1 MKISIVVPC
10 YNEEQCIEKYYEAM
24 KPVRGKITEEFE
36 FIFVD
41 DGSNDGTLSIIK
53 KLAKIDEQ
61 VRFISFSRNFG
72 KEAAMYAGLKA
83 ATGDLVSIMDVD
95 LQDKPELLVDMY
107 NGITKEGY
115 DCVACKRTKRK
126 GKVAF
131 LSKVFYGIVNKFS
144 DVHMTEGERDFRLMT
159 RKMTDAVLLLC
170 EKERFIKGIFNWV
183 GFNVKWLEY
192 ESVDR
197 VAGGSKWNIKTLTKY
212 ALGGLED
219 FSTAPLKYNFI
230 LSFLCMLAS
239 FVFIVLDITQAVL
252 SRAVSSLFIILPIIL
267 FLFGLL
273 FFGIGI
279 LGEYI
284 KKTFTEVKSRPV
296 YIVKETEKDVL
307 NGKRD

>member
-1 MKISIVVPC
+1 MKISLVVPC

-24 KPVRGKITEEFE
+24 KPVREKIPEEFE

-41 DGSNDGTLSIIK
+41 DGSKDKTLSIIK
-53 KLAKIDEQ
+53 DLAKKDKQ

-83 ATGDLVSIMDVD
+83 ATGDFVSLMDVD
-95 LQDKPELLVDMY
+95 LQDKPELLIDMY
-107 NGITKEGY
+107 KGITEEGY

-126 GKVAF
+126 GRVAF
-131 LSKVFYGIVNKFS
+131 LSKIFYGIVNKMS

-159 RKMTDAVLLLC
+159 RKMTDAVLSLC

-197 VAGGSKWNIKTLTKY
+197 VAGGSKWSVKTLTKY

-219 FSTAPLKYNFI
+219 FSTAPLKYNFV
-230 LSFLCMLAS
+230 LSFLCMLATLI
-239 FVFIVLDITQAVL
+239 FVVLDIVWAATGYTVTELFIVLPV
-252 SRAVSSLFIILPIIL
+252 VL

-273 FFGIGI
+273 FFGVGI
-279 LGEYI
+279 LGEYV

-296 YIVKETEKDVL
+296 YIVKETEKDNL
-307 NGKRD
+307 NDN

>member
-1 MKISIVVPC
+1 MKISLVVPC

-24 KPVRGKITEEFE
+24 KPVREKIPEEFE

-41 DGSNDGTLSIIK
+41 DGSKDKTLSIIK
-53 KLAKIDEQ
+53 DLAKKDKQ

-83 ATGDLVSIMDVD
+83 AMGDFVSLMDVD
-95 LQDKPELLVDMY
+95 LQDKPELLIDMY
-107 NGITKEGY
+107 KGITEEGY

-126 GKVAF
+126 GRVAF
-131 LSKVFYGIVNKFS
+131 LSKIFYGIVNKMS

-159 RKMTDAVLLLC
+159 RKMTDAVLSLC

-197 VAGGSKWNIKTLTKY
+197 VAGGSKWSVKTLTKY

-219 FSTAPLKYNFI
+219 FSTAPLKYNFV
-230 LSFLCMLAS
+230 LSALCMLATLI
-239 FVFIVLDITQAVL
+239 FVVLDIVWVATGYTVTELFIVLPV
-252 SRAVSSLFIILPIIL
+252 VL

-273 FFGIGI
+273 FFGVGI
-279 LGEYI
+279 LGEYV

-296 YIVKETEKDVL
+296 YIVKETEKDNL
-307 NGKRD
+307 NDN

>member
-1 MKISIVVPC
+1 MKISLVVPC

-24 KPVRGKITEEFE
+24 KPVREKIPEQFE

-41 DGSNDGTLSIIK
+41 DGSKDKTLSIIK
-53 KLAKIDEQ
+53 DLAKKDKQ

-83 ATGDLVSIMDVD
+83 ATGDLVSLMDVD
-95 LQDKPELLVDMY
+95 LQDKPELLIDMY
-107 NGITKEGY
+107 KGITEEGY

-126 GKVAF
+126 GRVAF
-131 LSKVFYGIVNKFS
+131 LSKIFYGIVNKMS

-159 RKMTDAVLLLC
+159 RKMTDAVLSLC

-197 VAGGSKWNIKTLTKY
+197 VAGGSKWSVKTLTKY

-219 FSTAPLKYNFI
+219 FSTAPLKYNFV
-230 LSFLCMLAS
+230 LSFLCMLATLI
-239 FVFIVLDITQAVL
+239 FVVLDIVWAATGYTVTELFIVLPV
-252 SRAVSSLFIILPIIL
+252 VL

-273 FFGIGI
+273 FFGVGI
-279 LGEYI
+279 LGEYV

-296 YIVKETEKDVL
+296 YIVKETEKDNL
-307 NGKRD
+307 NDN

>member
-1 MKISIVVPC
+1 MKISLVVPC

-24 KPVRGKITEEFE
+24 KPVREKIPEEFE

-41 DGSNDGTLSIIK
+41 DGSKDKTLSIIK
-53 KLAKIDEQ
+53 DLAKKDKQ

-83 ATGDLVSIMDVD
+83 ATGDLVSLMDVD
-95 LQDKPELLVDMY
+95 LQDKPELLIDMY
-107 NGITKEGY
+107 KGITEEGY

-126 GKVAF
+126 GRVAF
-131 LSKVFYGIVNKFS
+131 LSKIFYGIVNKMS

-159 RKMTDAVLLLC
+159 RKMTDAVLSLC

-197 VAGGSKWNIKTLTKY
+197 VAGGSKWSVKTLTKY

-219 FSTAPLKYNFI
+219 FSTAPLKYNFV
-230 LSFLCMLAS
+230 LSFLCMLATLI
-239 FVFIVLDITQAVL
+239 FVVLDIVWAATGYTVTELFIVLPV
-252 SRAVSSLFIILPIIL
+252 VL

-273 FFGIGI
+273 FFGVGI
-279 LGEYI
+279 LGEYV

-296 YIVKETEKDVL
+296 YIVKETEKDNL
-307 NGKRD
+307 NDN

>member
-1 MKISIVVPC
+1 MKISLVVPC
-10 YNEEQCIEKYYEAM
+10 YNEEQCIDKYYEAM
-24 KPVRGKITEEFE
+24 KPVREKIPEQFE

-41 DGSNDGTLSIIK
+41 DGSKDKTLSIIK
-53 KLAKIDEQ
+53 NLAKKDKQ

-83 ATGDLVSIMDVD
+83 ATGDLVSLMDVD
-95 LQDKPELLVDMY
+95 LQDKPELLIDMY
-107 NGITKEGY
+107 KGITEEGY
-115 DCVACKRTKRK
+115 DCVACKRIKRK
-126 GKVAF
+126 GRVAF
-131 LSKVFYGIVNKFS
+131 LSKIFYGIVNKMS

-159 RKMTDAVLLLC
+159 RKMTDAVLSLC

-197 VAGGSKWNIKTLTKY
+197 VAGGSKWSVKTLTKY

-219 FSTAPLKYNFI
+219 FSTAPLKYNFV
-230 LSFLCMLAS
+230 LSFLCMLATLI
-239 FVFIVLDITQAVL
+239 FVVLDIVWAATGYTVTE
-252 SRAVSSLFIILPIIL
+252 LFIILPVVL

-273 FFGIGI
+273 FFGVGI
-279 LGEYI
+279 LGEYV

-296 YIVKETEKDVL
+296 YIVKETEKDNL
-307 NGKRD
+307 NDN

>member
-1 MKISIVVPC
+1 MKISLVVPC

-24 KPVRGKITEEFE
+24 KPVREKIPEQFE

-41 DGSNDGTLSIIK
+41 DGSKDKTLSIIK
-53 KLAKIDEQ
+53 NLAKKDKQ

-83 ATGDLVSIMDVD
+83 ATGDLVSLMDVD
-95 LQDKPELLVDMY
+95 LQDKPELLIDMY
-107 NGITKEGY
+107 KGITEEGY

-126 GKVAF
+126 GRVAF
-131 LSKVFYGIVNKFS
+131 LSKIFYGIVNKMS

-159 RKMTDAVLLLC
+159 RKMTDAVLSLC

-197 VAGGSKWNIKTLTKY
+197 VAGGSKWSVKTLTKY

-219 FSTAPLKYNFI
+219 FSTAPLKYNFV
-230 LSFLCMLAS
+230 LSFLCMLAALI
-239 FVFIVLDITQAVL
+239 FVVLDIVWAVTGYT
-252 SRAVSSLFIILPIIL
+252 VTELFIILPVVL

-273 FFGIGI
+273 FFGVGI
-279 LGEYI
+279 LGEYV

-296 YIVKETEKDVL
+296 YIVKETEKDNL
-307 NGKRD
+307 NDN

>member
-1 MKISIVVPC
+1 MKISLVVPC

-24 KPVRGKITEEFE
+24 KPIREKIPEQFE

-41 DGSNDGTLSIIK
+41 DGSKDKTLSIIK
-53 KLAKIDEQ
+53 DLAKKDKQ

-83 ATGDLVSIMDVD
+83 ATGDLVSLMDVD
-95 LQDKPELLVDMY
+95 LQDKPELLIDMY
-107 NGITKEGY
+107 KGITEEGY
-115 DCVACKRTKRK
+115 DCVACKRIKRK
-126 GKVAF
+126 GRVAF
-131 LSKVFYGIVNKFS
+131 LSKIFYGIVNKMS

-159 RKMTDAVLLLC
+159 RKMTDAVLSLC

-197 VAGGSKWNIKTLTKY
+197 VAGGSKWSVKTLTKY

-219 FSTAPLKYNFI
+219 FSTAPLKYNFV
-230 LSFLCMLAS
+230 LSFLCMLATLI
-239 FVFIVLDITQAVL
+239 FVVLDIVWAATGYTVTE
-252 SRAVSSLFIILPIIL
+252 LFIILPVVL

-273 FFGIGI
+273 FFGVGI
-279 LGEYI
+279 LGEYV

-296 YIVKETEKDVL
+296 YIVKETEKDNL
-307 NGKRD
+307 NDN

>member
-1 MKISIVVPC
+1 MKISLVVPC
-10 YNEEQCIEKYYEAM
+10 YNEEQCIGKYYEAM
-24 KPVRGKITEEFE
+24 KPVREKIPEQFE

-41 DGSNDGTLSIIK
+41 DGSKDKTLSIIK
-53 KLAKIDEQ
+53 DLAKKDKQ

-83 ATGDLVSIMDVD
+83 ATGDLVSLMDVD
-95 LQDKPELLVDMY
+95 LQDKPELLIDMY
-107 NGITKEGY
+107 KGITEEGY

-126 GKVAF
+126 GRVAF
-131 LSKVFYGIVNKFS
+131 LSKIFYGIVNKMS

-159 RKMTDAVLLLC
+159 RKMTDAVLSLC

-197 VAGGSKWNIKTLTKY
+197 VAGGSKWSVKTLTKY

-219 FSTAPLKYNFI
+219 FSTAPLKYNFV
-230 LSFLCMLAS
+230 LSFLCMLATLI
-239 FVFIVLDITQAVL
+239 FVVLDIVWAATGYTVTE
-252 SRAVSSLFIILPIIL
+252 LFIILPVVL

-273 FFGIGI
+273 FFGVGI
-279 LGEYI
+279 LGEYV

-296 YIVKETEKDVL
+296 YIVKETEKDNL
-307 NGKRD
+307 NDN

>member
-1 MKISIVVPC
+1 MKISLVVPC

-24 KPVRGKITEEFE
+24 KPIREKIPEEFE
-36 FIFVD
+36 FVFVD
-41 DGSNDGTLSIIK
+41 DGSKDKTLSIIK
-53 KLAKIDEQ
+53 DLAKKDKQ

-83 ATGDLVSIMDVD
+83 ATGDLVSLMDVD
-95 LQDKPELLVDMY
+95 LQDKPELLIDMY
-107 NGITKEGY
+107 KGITEEGY
-115 DCVACKRTKRK
+115 DCVACRRTKRK

-131 LSKVFYGIVNKFS
+131 LSRIFYGIVNKMS

-159 RKMTDAVLLLC
+159 RKMTDAVLSLC

-197 VAGGSKWNIKTLTKY
+197 VAGGSKWSVKTLTKY

-219 FSTAPLKYNFI
+219 FSTAPLKYNFV
-230 LSFLCMLAS
+230 LSFLCMLATLV
-239 FVFIVLDITQAVL
+239 FVVLDIVWAATGYTVTE
-252 SRAVSSLFIILPIIL
+252 LFIILPVVL

-273 FFGIGI
+273 FFGVGI
-279 LGEYI
+279 LGEYV

-296 YIVKETEKDVL
+296 YIVKETEKDDL
-307 NGKRD
+307 KDN

>member
-1 MKISIVVPC
+1 MKISLVVPC

-24 KPVRGKITEEFE
+24 KPIREKIPEEFE
-36 FIFVD
+36 FVFVD
-41 DGSNDGTLSIIK
+41 DGSKDKTLSIIK
-53 KLAKIDEQ
+53 NLAKKDAQ

-83 ATGDLVSIMDVD
+83 ATGDLVSLMDAD
-95 LQDKPELLVDMY
+95 LQDKPELLIDMY
-107 NGITKEGY
+107 KGIVEERY

-131 LSKVFYGIVNKFS
+131 LSGIFYGIVNKMS

-159 RKMTDAVLLLC
+159 RKMTDAVLSLC
-170 EKERFIKGIFNWV
+170 EKERFIKGIFSWV

-197 VAGGSKWNIKTLTKY
+197 VAGESKWSVKKLTKY

-219 FSTAPLKYNFI
+219 FSTVPLKYNFI
-230 LSFLCMLAS
+230 LSFLCMLATLV
-239 FVFIVLDITQAVL
+239 FVVLDVVWAATGY
-252 SRAVSSLFIILPIIL
+252 AVSELFIILPVVL

-273 FFGIGI
+273 FFGVGI
-279 LGEYI
+279 LGDYV

-296 YIVKETEKDVL
+296 YIVKETEKDNL
-307 NGKRD
+307 SDN

>member
-1 MKISIVVPC
+1 MKISLVVPC
-10 YNEEQCIEKYYEAM
+10 YNEEQCIDKYYEAM
-24 KPVRGKITEEFE
+24 KPVREKIPEQFE

-41 DGSNDGTLSIIK
+41 DGSKDKTLSIIK
-53 KLAKIDEQ
+53 DLAKKDKQ

-83 ATGDLVSIMDVD
+83 ATGDLVSLMDVD
-95 LQDKPELLVDMY
+95 LQDKPELLIDMY
-107 NGITKEGY
+107 KGITEEGY
-115 DCVACKRTKRK
+115 DCVACKRIKRK
-126 GKVAF
+126 GRVAF
-131 LSKVFYGIVNKFS
+131 LSKIFYGIVNKMS

-159 RKMTDAVLLLC
+159 RKMTDAVLSLC

-197 VAGGSKWNIKTLTKY
+197 VAGGSKWSVKTLTKY

-219 FSTAPLKYNFI
+219 FSTAPLKYNFV
-230 LSFLCMLAS
+230 LSFLCMLATLI
-239 FVFIVLDITQAVL
+239 FVVLDIVWAATGYTVTE
-252 SRAVSSLFIILPIIL
+252 LFIILPVVL

-273 FFGIGI
+273 FFGVGI
-279 LGEYI
+279 LGEYV

-296 YIVKETEKDVL
+296 YIVKETEKDNL
-307 NGKRD
+307 NDN

>member
-1 MKISIVVPC
+1 MKISLVVPC
-10 YNEEQCIEKYYEAM
+10 YNEEQCIEKYYRAM
-24 KPVRGKITEEFE
+24 KPIREKIPEEFE

-41 DGSNDGTLSIIK
+41 DGSKDKTLSIIK
-53 KLAKIDEQ
+53 DLAKKDAQ
-61 VRFISFSRNFG
+61 VRYISFSRNFG

-83 ATGDLVSIMDVD
+83 ATGDLVSLMDVD
-95 LQDKPELLVDMY
+95 LQDKPELLIDMY
-107 NGITKEGY
+107 KGITEEGY

-126 GKVAF
+126 GRVAF
-131 LSKVFYGIVNKFS
+131 LSRIFYGIVNKMS

-159 RKMTDAVLLLC
+159 RKMTDAVLSLC

-197 VAGGSKWNIKTLTKY
+197 VAGGSKWSVKTLTKY

-219 FSTAPLKYNFI
+219 FSTAPLKYNFV
-230 LSFLCMLAS
+230 LSFLCMLATLV
-239 FVFIVLDITQAVL
+239 FVVLDVVWAATGYTVTE
-252 SRAVSSLFIILPIIL
+252 LFIILPVVL

-273 FFGIGI
+273 FFGVGI
-279 LGEYI
+279 LGEYV

-296 YIVKETEKDVL
+296 YIVKETEKDNL
-307 NGKRD
+307 NDN

>member
-1 MKISIVVPC
+1 MKISLVVPC

-24 KPVRGKITEEFE
+24 KPIREKIPEEFE
-36 FIFVD
+36 FVFVD
-41 DGSNDGTLSIIK
+41 DGSKDKTLSIIK
-53 KLAKIDEQ
+53 DLAKKDKQ

-83 ATGDLVSIMDVD
+83 ATGDLVSLMDVD
-95 LQDKPELLVDMY
+95 LQDKPELLIDMY
-107 NGITKEGY
+107 KGITEEGY
-115 DCVACKRTKRK
+115 DCVACRRTKRK

-131 LSKVFYGIVNKFS
+131 LSRIFYGIVNKMS

-159 RKMTDAVLLLC
+159 RKMTDAVLSLC

-192 ESVDR
+192 ESIDR
-197 VAGGSKWNIKTLTKY
+197 VAGGSKWSVKTLTKY

-219 FSTAPLKYNFI
+219 FSTAPLKYNFV
-230 LSFLCMLAS
+230 LSFLCMLATLV
-239 FVFIVLDITQAVL
+239 FVVLDIVWAATGHGVTE
-252 SRAVSSLFIILPIIL
+252 LFIILPVVL

-273 FFGIGI
+273 FFGVGI
-279 LGEYI
+279 LGEYV

-296 YIVKETEKDVL
+296 YIVKETEKDDL
-307 NGKRD
+307 NDN

>member
-1 MKISIVVPC
+1 MKISLVVPC

-24 KPVRGKITEEFE
+24 KPVREKIPEQFE

-41 DGSNDGTLSIIK
+41 DGSKDKTLSIIK
-53 KLAKIDEQ
+53 DLAKKDKQ

-83 ATGDLVSIMDVD
+83 ATGDLVSLMDVD
-95 LQDKPELLVDMY
+95 LQDKPELLIDMY
-107 NGITKEGY
+107 KGITEEGY

-126 GKVAF
+126 GRVAF
-131 LSKVFYGIVNKFS
+131 LSKIFYGIVNKMS

-159 RKMTDAVLLLC
+159 RKMTDAVLSLC

-197 VAGGSKWNIKTLTKY
+197 VAGGSKWSVKTLTKY

-219 FSTAPLKYNFI
+219 FSTAPLKYNFV
-230 LSFLCMLAS
+230 LSFLCMLATLI
-239 FVFIVLDITQAVL
+239 FVVLDIVWAATGYTVTE
-252 SRAVSSLFIILPIIL
+252 LFIILPVVL

-273 FFGIGI
+273 FFGVGI
-279 LGEYI
+279 LGEYV

-296 YIVKETEKDVL
+296 YIVKETEKDNL
-307 NGKRD
+307 NDN

>member
-24 KPVRGKITEEFE
+24 NPVREKISEEFE

-53 KLAKIDEQ
+53 KLAKTDNQ

-83 ATGDLVSIMDVD
+83 ATGDLVSLMDVD

-107 NGITKEGY
+107 NGIIKEGY

-131 LSKVFYGIVNKFS
+131 LSKIFYGVVNKLS

-197 VAGGSKWNIKTLTKY
+197 VAGGSKWSIKTLTKY
-212 ALGGLED
+212 ALAGLED

-230 LSFLCMLAS
+230 LSFLCVLAS
-239 FVFIVLDITQAVL
+239 FVFIVLDITQAIL
-252 SRAVSSLFIILPIIL
+252 SRAVIDLFIVLPIIL
-267 FLFGLL
+267 LLFGLL
-273 FFGIGI
+273 FFGVGI

-296 YIVKETEKDVL
+296 YIIKETEKDVL
-307 NGKRD
+307 QDK

>member
-1 MKISIVVPC
+1 MKISLVVPC

-24 KPVRGKITEEFE
+24 KPVREKIPEQFE

-41 DGSNDGTLSIIK
+41 DGSKDKTLSIIK
-53 KLAKIDEQ
+53 DLAKKDKQ

-83 ATGDLVSIMDVD
+83 ATGDLVSLMDVD
-95 LQDKPELLVDMY
+95 LQDKPELLIDMY
-107 NGITKEGY
+107 KGITEEGY
-115 DCVACKRTKRK
+115 DCVACKRIKRK
-126 GKVAF
+126 GRVAF
-131 LSKVFYGIVNKFS
+131 LSKIFYGIVNKMS

-159 RKMTDAVLLLC
+159 RKMTDAVLSLC

-197 VAGGSKWNIKTLTKY
+197 VAGGSKWSVKTLTKY

-219 FSTAPLKYNFI
+219 FSTAPLKYNFV
-230 LSFLCMLAS
+230 LSFLCMLATLI
-239 FVFIVLDITQAVL
+239 FVVLDIVWAATGYTVTE
-252 SRAVSSLFIILPIIL
+252 LFIILPVVL

-273 FFGIGI
+273 FFGVGI
-279 LGEYI
+279 LGEYV

-296 YIVKETEKDVL
+296 YIVKETEKDNL
-307 NGKRD
+307 NDN

>member
-1 MKISIVVPC
+1 MKISLVVPC

-24 KPVRGKITEEFE
+24 KPVREKIPEQFE

-41 DGSNDGTLSIIK
+41 DGSKDKTLSIIK
-53 KLAKIDEQ
+53 DLAKKDKQ

-83 ATGDLVSIMDVD
+83 ATGDLVSLMDVD
-95 LQDKPELLVDMY
+95 LQDKPELLIDMY
-107 NGITKEGY
+107 KGITEEGY

-126 GKVAF
+126 GRVAF
-131 LSKVFYGIVNKFS
+131 LSKIFYGIVNKMS

-159 RKMTDAVLLLC
+159 RKMTDAVLSLC

-197 VAGGSKWNIKTLTKY
+197 VAGGSKWSVKTLTKY

-219 FSTAPLKYNFI
+219 FSTAPLKYNFV
-230 LSFLCMLAS
+230 LSFLCMLATLI
-239 FVFIVLDITQAVL
+239 FVVLDIVWAATGYTVTE
-252 SRAVSSLFIILPIIL
+252 LFIILPVVL

-273 FFGIGI
+273 FFGVGI
-279 LGEYI
+279 LGEYV

-296 YIVKETEKDVL
+296 YIVKETEKDDL
-307 NGKRD
+307 NDN

>member
-1 MKISIVVPC
+1 MKISLVVPC

-24 KPVRGKITEEFE
+24 KPVREKIPEEFE

-41 DGSNDGTLSIIK
+41 DGSKDKTLSIIK
-53 KLAKIDEQ
+53 DLAKKDKQ

-83 ATGDLVSIMDVD
+83 ATGDLVSLMDVD
-95 LQDKPELLVDMY
+95 LQDKPELLIDMY
-107 NGITKEGY
+107 KGITEEGY

-126 GKVAF
+126 GRVAF
-131 LSKVFYGIVNKFS
+131 LSKIFYGIVNKMS

-159 RKMTDAVLLLC
+159 RKMTDAVLSLC

-197 VAGGSKWNIKTLTKY
+197 VAGGSKWSVKTLTKY

-219 FSTAPLKYNFI
+219 FSTAPLKYNFV
-230 LSFLCMLAS
+230 LSALCMLATLI
-239 FVFIVLDITQAVL
+239 FVVLDIVWVATGYTVTELFIVLPV
-252 SRAVSSLFIILPIIL
+252 VL

-273 FFGIGI
+273 FFGVGI
-279 LGEYI
+279 LGEYV

-296 YIVKETEKDVL
+296 YIVKETEKDNL
-307 NGKRD
+307 NDN

>member
-1 MKISIVVPC
+1 MKISLVVPC
-10 YNEEQCIEKYYEAM
+10 YNEEQCIDKYYEAM
-24 KPVRGKITEEFE
+24 KPVREKIPEQFE

-41 DGSNDGTLSIIK
+41 DGSKDKTLSIIK
-53 KLAKIDEQ
+53 DLAKKDKQ

-83 ATGDLVSIMDVD
+83 ATGDLVSLMDVD
-95 LQDKPELLVDMY
+95 LQDKPELLIDMY
-107 NGITKEGY
+107 KGITEEGY
-115 DCVACKRTKRK
+115 DCVACKRIKRK

-131 LSKVFYGIVNKFS
+131 LSKIFYGIVNKMS

-159 RKMTDAVLLLC
+159 RKMTDAVLSLC

-197 VAGGSKWNIKTLTKY
+197 VAGGSKWSVKTLTKY

-219 FSTAPLKYNFI
+219 FSTAPLKYNFV
-230 LSFLCMLAS
+230 LSFLCMLATLI
-239 FVFIVLDITQAVL
+239 FVVLDIVWAATGYTVTE
-252 SRAVSSLFIILPIIL
+252 LFIILPVVL

-273 FFGIGI
+273 FFGVGI
-279 LGEYI
+279 LGEYV

-296 YIVKETEKDVL
+296 YIVKETEKDNL
-307 NGKRD
+307 NDN

>member
-1 MKISIVVPC
+1 MKISLVVPC

-24 KPVRGKITEEFE
+24 KPVREKIPEEFE

-41 DGSNDGTLSIIK
+41 DGSKDKTLSIIK
-53 KLAKIDEQ
+53 DLAKKDKQ

-83 ATGDLVSIMDVD
+83 ATGDLVSLMDVD
-95 LQDKPELLVDMY
+95 LQDKPELLIDMY
-107 NGITKEGY
+107 KGITEEGY

-126 GKVAF
+126 GRVAF
-131 LSKVFYGIVNKFS
+131 LSKIFYGIVNKMS
-144 DVHMTEGERDFRLMT
+144 DVHMTEGERDFRLTT
-159 RKMTDAVLLLC
+159 RKMTDAVLSLC

-197 VAGGSKWNIKTLTKY
+197 VAGGSKWSVKTLTKY

-219 FSTAPLKYNFI
+219 FSTAPLKYNFV
-230 LSFLCMLAS
+230 LSALCMLATLI
-239 FVFIVLDITQAVL
+239 FVVLDIVWAATGYTVTELFIVLPV
-252 SRAVSSLFIILPIIL
+252 VL

-273 FFGIGI
+273 FFGVGI
-279 LGEYI
+279 LGEYV

-296 YIVKETEKDVL
+296 YIVKETEKDNL
-307 NGKRD
+307 NDN

>member
-1 MKISIVVPC
+1 MRISLVVPC

-24 KPVRGKITEEFE
+24 KPIREKIPEEFE
-36 FIFVD
+36 FVFVD
-41 DGSNDGTLSIIK
+41 DGSKDKTLSIIK
-53 KLAKIDEQ
+53 NLAKKDAQ

-83 ATGDLVSIMDVD
+83 ATGDLVSLMDAD
-95 LQDKPELLVDMY
+95 LQDKPELLIDMY
-107 NGITKEGY
+107 KGIVEEGY

-131 LSKVFYGIVNKFS
+131 LSRIFYGIVNKMS

-159 RKMTDAVLLLC
+159 RKMTDAVLSLC
-170 EKERFIKGIFNWV
+170 EKERFIKGIFSWV

-197 VAGGSKWNIKTLTKY
+197 VAGESKWSVKKLTKY

-219 FSTAPLKYNFI
+219 FSTVPLKYNFV
-230 LSFLCMLAS
+230 LSFLCMLATLV
-239 FVFIVLDITQAVL
+239 FVVLDVVWAATGYTVTE
-252 SRAVSSLFIILPIIL
+252 LFIILPVVL

-273 FFGIGI
+273 FFGVGI
-279 LGEYI
+279 LGEYV

-296 YIVKETEKDVL
+296 YIVKETEKDNL
-307 NGKRD
+307 SDN

>member
-1 MKISIVVPC
+1 MKISLVVPC

-24 KPVRGKITEEFE
+24 KPVREKIPEEFE

-41 DGSNDGTLSIIK
+41 DGSKDKTLSIIK
-53 KLAKIDEQ
+53 DLAKKDKQ

-83 ATGDLVSIMDVD
+83 ATGDLVSLMDVD
-95 LQDKPELLVDMY
+95 LQDKPELLIDMY
-107 NGITKEGY
+107 KGITEEGY

-126 GKVAF
+126 GRVAF
-131 LSKVFYGIVNKFS
+131 LSKIFYGIVNKMS
-144 DVHMTEGERDFRLMT
+144 DVHMTEGERDFRLTT
-159 RKMTDAVLLLC
+159 RKMTDAVLSLC

-197 VAGGSKWNIKTLTKY
+197 VAGGSKWSVKTLTKY

-219 FSTAPLKYNFI
+219 FSTAPLKYNFV
-230 LSFLCMLAS
+230 LSFLCMLATLI
-239 FVFIVLDITQAVL
+239 FVVLDIVWAATGYTVTELFIVLPV
-252 SRAVSSLFIILPIIL
+252 VL

-273 FFGIGI
+273 FFGVGI
-279 LGEYI
+279 LGEYV

-296 YIVKETEKDVL
+296 YIVKETEKDNL
-307 NGKRD
+307 NDN

>member
-1 MKISIVVPC
+1 MKISLVVPC

-24 KPVRGKITEEFE
+24 KPVREKIPEQFE

-41 DGSNDGTLSIIK
+41 DGSKDKTLSIIK
-53 KLAKIDEQ
+53 DLAKKDKQ

-83 ATGDLVSIMDVD
+83 ATGDLVSLMDVD
-95 LQDKPELLVDMY
+95 LQDKPELLIDMY
-107 NGITKEGY
+107 KGITEEGY

-126 GKVAF
+126 GRVAF
-131 LSKVFYGIVNKFS
+131 LSKIFYGIVNKMS

-159 RKMTDAVLLLC
+159 RKMTDAVLSLC

-197 VAGGSKWNIKTLTKY
+197 VAGGSKWSVKTLTKY

-219 FSTAPLKYNFI
+219 FSTAPLKYNFV
-230 LSFLCMLAS
+230 LSFLCMLATLI
-239 FVFIVLDITQAVL
+239 FVVLDIVWAATGYTVTE
-252 SRAVSSLFIILPIIL
+252 LFIILPVVL

-273 FFGIGI
+273 FFGVGI
-279 LGEYI
+279 LGEYV

-296 YIVKETEKDVL
+296 YVVKETEKDNL
-307 NGKRD
+307 NDN

>member
-1 MKISIVVPC
+1 MKISLVVPC

-24 KPVRGKITEEFE
+24 KPIREKIPEEFE

-41 DGSNDGTLSIIK
+41 DGSKDKTLSIIK
-53 KLAKIDEQ
+53 NLAKKDVQ

-83 ATGDLVSIMDVD
+83 ATGDLVSLMDAD
-95 LQDKPELLVDMY
+95 LQDKPELLIDMY
-107 NGITKEGY
+107 KGIVEEGY

-131 LSKVFYGIVNKFS
+131 LSRIFYGIVNKMS

-159 RKMTDAVLLLC
+159 RKMTDAVLSLC
-170 EKERFIKGIFNWV
+170 EKERFIKGIFSWV

-197 VAGGSKWNIKTLTKY
+197 VAGESKWSVKKLTKY

-219 FSTAPLKYNFI
+219 FSAVPLKYNFV
-230 LSFLCMLAS
+230 LSFLCMLATLV
-239 FVFIVLDITQAVL
+239 FVVLDVVWAATGYTVTELFIVLPVA
-252 SRAVSSLFIILPIIL
+252 L

-273 FFGIGI
+273 FFGVGI
-279 LGEYI
+279 LGEYV

-296 YIVKETEKDVL
+296 YIVKETEKDNL
-307 NGKRD
+307 SDN

>member
-1 MKISIVVPC
+1 MKISLVVPC

-24 KPVRGKITEEFE
+24 KPVREKIPDEFE

-41 DGSNDGTLSIIK
+41 DGSKDKTLSIIK
-53 KLAKIDEQ
+53 DLAKKDKQ

-83 ATGDLVSIMDVD
+83 ATGDFVSLMDVD
-95 LQDKPELLVDMY
+95 LQDKPELLIDMY
-107 NGITKEGY
+107 KGITEEGY

-126 GKVAF
+126 GRVAF
-131 LSKVFYGIVNKFS
+131 LSKIFYGIVNKMS

-159 RKMTDAVLLLC
+159 RKMTDAVLSLC

-197 VAGGSKWNIKTLTKY
+197 VAGGSKWSVKTLTKY

-219 FSTAPLKYNFI
+219 FSTAPLKYNFV
-230 LSFLCMLAS
+230 LSFLCMLATLI
-239 FVFIVLDITQAVL
+239 FVVLDIVWAATGYTVTELFIVLPV
-252 SRAVSSLFIILPIIL
+252 VL

-273 FFGIGI
+273 FFGVGI
-279 LGEYI
+279 LGEYV

-296 YIVKETEKDVL
+296 YIVKETEKDNL
-307 NGKRD
+307 NDN

>member
-1 MKISIVVPC
+1 MKISLVVPC
-10 YNEEQCIEKYYEAM
+10 YNEEQCIEKYYEEM
-24 KPVRGKITEEFE
+24 KPVREKIPEEFE

-41 DGSNDGTLSIIK
+41 DGSKDKTLSIIK
-53 KLAKIDEQ
+53 DLAKKDKQ

-83 ATGDLVSIMDVD
+83 ATGDFVSLMDVD
-95 LQDKPELLVDMY
+95 LQDKPELLIDMY
-107 NGITKEGY
+107 KGITEEGY

-126 GKVAF
+126 GRVAF
-131 LSKVFYGIVNKFS
+131 LSKIFYGIVNKMS

-159 RKMTDAVLLLC
+159 RKMTDAVLSLC

-197 VAGGSKWNIKTLTKY
+197 VAGGSKWSVKTLTKY

-219 FSTAPLKYNFI
+219 FSTAPLKYNFV
-230 LSFLCMLAS
+230 LSALCMLATLI
-239 FVFIVLDITQAVL
+239 FVVLDIVWAATGYTVTELFIVLPV
-252 SRAVSSLFIILPIIL
+252 VL

-273 FFGIGI
+273 FFGVGI
-279 LGEYI
+279 LGEYV

-296 YIVKETEKDVL
+296 YIVKETEKDNL
-307 NGKRD
+307 NDN